1 VKKLHKRKNERTR
14 QPNEKPKGG
23 LIARGKEARKGGGR
37 REKAPIEGKATIK
50 IDQETPPQK
59 PKEDKGLRMIDWKI
73 IGN

>member
-1 VKKLHKRKNERTR
+1 MHKGKNERTK

-23 LIARGKEARKGGGR
+23 ASARGKETHKGGGG
-37 REKAPIEGKATIK
+37 REKAPIEGKASIK